1 MLNSLTIRNY
11 AIIEGAD
18 LIFDPHL
25 NIIIGETG
33 AGKSI
38 LLGALGLILGKRA
51 DTSVLR
57 NQSEKCFVE
66 ASFQINNN
74 DIKSFFEAEELDFET
89 NTVIRR
95 EINASGKSRA
105 FINDTPVTLDVLR
118 SLTEKLVDIH
128 AQHETQNLL
137 EKDFFIQLLDKITRQ
152 NDTLNT
158 YCSLLK
164 TYKEKTNELRHFR
177 EQLKQFEKEYE
188 FVSFQFREL
197 EEANLSLEEWISLE
211 EELELLL
218 NAEQIK
224 QNLLLLSQLFDNE
237 NSGMLEQMAQAVKLS
252 AQVGSFHKDLGQLH
266 ESLSAMQDE
275 LRENLRVIHQLEAST
290 EANEDRISLLSEK
303 QNTVNRLLQKHHFQ
317 KFEDLIA
324 LKEELADKLEK
335 FSFSGDKLAEL
346 ETETIEILNQLKSLS
361 KTLHQQRMEAAI
373 PFAEQITA
381 IIKDLGIPHG
391 KVLFSGHWDE
401 NATPGP
407 LGMDTIELLFAPNK
421 GSQLQTLEQVG
432 SGGEK
437 SRLMLAIKS
446 LTAGYMELPTLIFDE
461 IDTGISGEVALKV
474 GQMLK
479 QLGKNHQVI
488 TITHLPQVAAGGDK
502 HFVVYKNHD
511 SASSTT
517 EIKATQG
524 EDTVIEIAKML
535 SGDNPSQAAIE
546 NARILM
552 N

>member
-18 LIFDPHL
+18 LHFDPHL

-57 NQSEKCFVE
+57 NQAEKCFVE
-66 ASFQINNN
+66 ATFQLQNNELQA
-74 DIKSFFEAEELDFET
+74 FFESEELDFET
-89 NTVIRR
+89 QTVIRR
-95 EINASGKSRA
+95 EINAAGKSRA

-118 SLTEKLVDIH
+118 TLTEKLVDIH

-137 EKDFFIQLLDKITRQ
+137 EKDFFIQLLDKIIKQ
-152 NDTLNT
+152 NDTLLS
-158 YCSLLK
+158 YRSLLK
-164 TYKEKTNELRHFR
+164 TYKEKTAELKHFR

-197 EEANLSLEEWISLE
+197 EEANLSLEEWQGLE

-224 QNLLLLSQLFDNE
+224 QNLLQLSQLFDHE
-237 NSGMLEQMAQAVKLS
+237 SSGMLEQMAQAVKLS
-252 AQVGSFHKDLGQLH
+252 AQVGCFHKDLGQLH
-266 ESLSAMQDE
+266 ESLSVMQDE

-290 EANEDRISLLSEK
+290 EANEERIGILSEK
-303 QNTVNRLLQKHHFQ
+303 QNAVNRLLQKHHFQ
-317 KFEDLIA
+317 QFEDLIA
-324 LKEELADKLEK
+324 LKNELAEKLEK
-335 FSFSGDKLAEL
+335 FSFSGDKLSEL
-346 ETETIEILNQLKSLS
+346 EAETSEILNQLKTLS
-361 KTLHQQRMEAAI
+361 KSLHEQRMKAAA

-391 KVLFSGHWDE
+391 KVSFSGFWDE

-407 LGMDTIELLFAPNK
+407 LGMDTIDLQFAPNK
-421 GSQLQTLEQVG
+421 GSQLQTLDQVG

-488 TITHLPQVAAGGDK
+488 TITHLPQVAAGGNK
-502 HFVVYKNHD
+502 HFVVYKNHET
-511 SASSTT
+511 AISTT
-517 EIKATQG
+517 EIKATTG
-524 EDTVIEIAKML
+524 EETVFEIAKML
-535 SGDNPSQAAIE
+535 SGDRPTEAAIE
-546 NARILM
+546 NARNLM